1 MGRRPFAWLVLGLVF
16 AFLVAS
22 ILLQAINKPSTG
34 ASSSSSAASPA
45 QGTTAVGSA
54 ASGTTVA
61 GGGNTQA
68 GAGSGGPATTIA
80 ATEKDFAI
88 ALDKASVPAGAVTF
102 NVKNDGPSPHNLSV
116 LPGNGASKQQGV
128 TGKPIQ
134 ETPNIDSGK
143 TANLTVNL
151 QPGTY
156 QILCSIPGHVQ
167 LGMIIQFT
175 VT

>member
-1 MGRRPFAWLVLGLVF
+1 
-16 AFLVAS
+16 
-22 ILLQAINKPSTG
+22 
-34 ASSSSSAASPA
+34 
-45 QGTTAVGSA
+45 
-54 ASGTTVA
+54 
-61 GGGNTQA
+61 
-68 GAGSGGPATTIA
+68 
-80 ATEKDFAI
+80 
-88 ALDKASVPAGAVTF
+88 VTF

-116 LPGNGASKQQGV
+116 LPGNGATKQQGV

-156 QILCSIPGHVQ
+156 QIVCSIPGHVQ
-167 LGMIIQFT
+167 LGMIIQLT